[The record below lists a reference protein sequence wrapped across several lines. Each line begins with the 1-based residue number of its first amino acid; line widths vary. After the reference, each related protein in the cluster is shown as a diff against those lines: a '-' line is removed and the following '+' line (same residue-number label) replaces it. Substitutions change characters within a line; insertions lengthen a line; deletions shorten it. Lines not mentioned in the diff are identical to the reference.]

1 MRLVVKSHTPPQGHV
16 SAIPLSKGTVLPH
29 THAGDIRESVAVHP
43 LHIPCGGCGET
54 LPLHDYP
61 VAVRP
66 SCCPF
71 CGGMSG
77 D

>member
-1 MRLVVKSHTPPQGHV
+1 MRLIVKPQTPTQGHGN
-16 SAIPLSKGTVLPH
+16 AIPPAKGMRAPH
-29 THAGDIRESVAVHP
+29 TGPADMAESVAVHP
-43 LHIPCGGCGET
+43 LHIPCGGCGQT

>member
-1 MRLVVKSHTPPQGHV
+1 MRLIVKPQTPPQGHV
-16 SAIPLSKGTVLPH
+16 KPIPSHKGMWLPH
-29 THAGDIRESVAVHP
+29 NGSGDEFESVAVHP
-43 LHIPCGGCGET
+43 QYIPCGGCGKT
-54 LPLHDYP
+54 LPLHDFP
-61 VAVRP
+61 LAVRP